1 MLFSG
6 VVATLTPG
14 SAVVLGAQRLERRR
28 AAGGRRHARRLGGA
42 ALLKGVMLL
51 LVPGER
57 IAAAYKGVGFER
69 SFQVWMVVV
78 LTLRAA
84 RDVAGVCR
92 LRR

>member
-1 MLFSG
+1 
-6 VVATLTPG
+6 
-14 SAVVLGAQRLERRR
+14 
-28 AAGGRRHARRLGGA
+28 
-42 ALLKGVMLL
+42 MLL

-92 LRR
+92 PEAVGVRAGGTDGGGEASS